1 MLRRKKVLAKM
12 VGNIQYSTI
21 LKLQLQFN
29 NSTNHKNQR
38 CKFINLFYFFR
49 EKKYNTL
56 VRNIYFYL
64 CFVSLELNDYAGCI
78 RNGNELLKKFAGK
91 LTAKTEFTTKQY
103 IAEAYCML
111 GMSKE
116 ALKLL

>member
-1 MLRRKKVLAKM
+1 MDSGRMA
-12 VGNIQYSTI
+12 GNIQYSTI
-21 LKLQLQFN
+21 LKLQRQFN
-29 NSTNHKNQR
+29 NSTKPKKHQ
-38 CKFINLFYFFR
+38 CKFIKLFYVCR

-64 CFVSLELNDYAGCI
+64 CFVSLELSDYAGCI

-91 LTAKTEFTTKQY
+91 LTAKTEFTIKQY
-103 IAEAYCML
+103 LAEAYCML